1 MEPLRILHDVATKL
15 ASLKIPY
22 MVGGSFAGSYYGFAR
37 NTQDADFIVCLK
49 LDDVDAF
56 VNAFSQDFYLDRGT
70 IEDALRRGASF
81 NLIHFHS
88 SFKVDFFMLRA
99 ESFQQ
104 ESFSRRLPTRLDP
117 HQQAE
122 TFLQSAEDTVLAK
135 LDWYRQGGE
144 VSELQWRDVVGIL
157 KVQSGRLD
165 MKYLD
170 HWAREL
176 GVLNLLAR
184 ALGDAG
190 VHPA

>member
-1 MEPLRILHDVATKL
+1 
-15 ASLKIPY
+15 

-37 NTQDADFIVCLK
+37 NTQDADFIVSLK

-70 IEDALRRGASF
+70 IEDALRRRTSF
-81 NLIHFHS
+81 NIIHFQS
-88 SFKVDFFMLRA
+88 SFKVDFFMLRP

-104 ESFSRRLPTRLDP
+104 KSFLRRQPTRLDS

-122 TFLQSAEDTVLAK
+122 TLLQSAEDTVLAK

-144 VSELQWRDVVGIL
+144 VSELQWRDVVGIM

-165 MKYLD
+165 MKYTET
-170 HWAREL
+170 WAREL
-176 GVLNLLAR
+176 GVHDLLAR
-184 ALGDAG
+184 ALDDAG
-190 VHPA
+190 VSQK